1 MTRNRYVPGLLQHT
15 HTHTHTH
22 TLSRSDMSFCTY
34 AYRDAEPI
42 KPKSINKHYIPL
54 ASSRMNCPIGLPTGT
69 DPITGKNNKRT
80 MTVRC
85 ENVPVAPLEAITV
98 EKR

>member
-1 MTRNRYVPGLLQHT
+1 MK
-15 HTHTHTH
+15 
-22 TLSRSDMSFCTY
+22 LSRPLSVPHDLDLPSYLFDSCDDSTHV
-34 AYRDAEPI
+34 RGQDEELEVR
-42 KPKSINKHYIPL
+42 KHYIPL